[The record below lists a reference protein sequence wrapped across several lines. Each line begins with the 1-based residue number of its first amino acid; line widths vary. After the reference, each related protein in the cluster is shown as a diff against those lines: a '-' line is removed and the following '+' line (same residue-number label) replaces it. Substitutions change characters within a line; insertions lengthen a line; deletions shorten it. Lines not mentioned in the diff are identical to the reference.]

1 MPRKPT
7 TVFER
12 AAANGSRR
20 PGSALRARGLGTWEP
35 CADESR
41 MWVTPSAKP
50 KPGNEQTYVSVWR
63 ILELK
68 ERVSDPLTLCTQCSR
83 VRSDL
88 SRFFTHSEI
97 SASLR
102 RSIRIGMPGSG

>member
-12 AAANGSRR
+12 SAATGSRR
-20 PGSALRARGLGTWEP
+20 PGSARRARGQVTGEP

-63 ILELK
+63 VLELK
-68 ERVSDPLTLCTQCSR
+68 EHVSDPLTLCTQCTCAR
-83 VRSDL
+83 IRL
-88 SRFFTHSEI
+88 SRTFTHSE
-97 SASLR
+97 
-102 RSIRIGMPGSG
+102 

>member
-12 AAANGSRR
+12 SAATGSRR

-35 CADESR
+35 CADKSR

-63 ILELK
+63 VLELK
-68 ERVSDPLTLCTQCSR
+68 ERVSDSLTLSLQCSR
-83 VRSDL
+83 
-88 SRFFTHSEI
+88 
-97 SASLR
+97 A
-102 RSIRIGMPGSG
+102 